1 MIKLSILIGDHRP
14 FAFCLGDI
22 VANGCEILETK
33 YDHFYVELNKGA
45 MNLLQLLEVPS
56 AG

>member
-22 VANGCEILETK
+22 VPNGCEILETK
-33 YDHFYVELNKGA
+33 YDHFYVELNK
-45 MNLLQLLEVPS
+45 
-56 AG
+56 